1 MRKRALQL
9 LLIVFSLFSLSIQG
23 QEVKFKSLY
32 LYNFTK
38 YVGWPP
44 EAKTGDFVIGILGS
58 NTIFNMVDQIA
69 TGKMVGSQKITVVKF
84 NKAEEIANCHILFV
98 GYGRANSSGMAEVME
113 KVGTNNTLVVSERD
127 GATKD
132 GAAINFVIR
141 NEEMKFELHKL
152 NALNHKLQIS
162 SNLEKLAIL
171 VD

>member
-1 MRKRALQL
+1 MRKLV
-9 LLIVFSLFSLSIQG
+9 IPFLFIFLFLFVSKSEA

-58 NTIFNMVDQIA
+58 NTIFNMVEQVA
-69 TGKMVGSQKITVVKF
+69 SGKMVGSQKIIVTKF
-84 NKAEEIANCHILFV
+84 AKVEELTPCHILFV
-98 GYGRANSSGMAEVME
+98 GYAKANSAGMAEVIQ
-113 KVGTNNTLVVSERD
+113 KVGSDNTLLVTERD

-141 NEEMKFELHKL
+141 NEEMKFELNKA